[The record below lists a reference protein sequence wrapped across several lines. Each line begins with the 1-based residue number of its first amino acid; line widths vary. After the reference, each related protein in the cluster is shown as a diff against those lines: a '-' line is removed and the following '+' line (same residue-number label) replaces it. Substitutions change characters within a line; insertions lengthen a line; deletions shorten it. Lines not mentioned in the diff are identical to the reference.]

1 MNSRRLARFLWAAL
15 VVFPTSAWAQA
26 ESRPPREFPAFRG
39 TWVLDESAGRGHIAG
54 LPVARTLTITT
65 TPTDISLVNDS
76 SPAEVY
82 RLDGIET
89 KLGDGRR
96 ASFTLVAEALALT
109 TRRYREDRG
118 YGFTNVITDAWS
130 VAGDVLTIERQL
142 RVVVQPL
149 AWEDGRTRP
158 GPGRLATLE
167 DPNNNRQTFVYR
179 RNAQAPRR

>member
-65 TPTDISLVNDS
+65 TPTDISLVKDS
-76 SPAEVY
+76 ANAEVY
-82 RLDGIET
+82 RLDGTET
-89 KLGDGRR
+89 KLGDGRST
-96 ASFTLVAEALALT
+96 SFALVAESLALT

-118 YGFTNVITDAWS
+118 YGFTNVITDASS
-130 VAGDVLTIERQL
+130 VSGDVLTIERQL
-142 RVVVQPL
+142 SVVVQPL
-149 AWEDGRTRP
+149 VLEDGRARP

-167 DPNNNRQTFVYR
+167 TPDNNRQTFVYR
-179 RNAQAPRR
+179 RNTQVPGR